1 MKHIL
6 KTTAAVAALAVGTLA
21 AQADDIA
28 QETRDVGAFDEVYLK
43 GSMDV
48 EIKVGGEQSVRVE
61 ADANIIDHIETI
73 VKGDELHIQ
82 LERGNYRSIKRMKI
96 YITVPSLD
104 AAGVHGSGDMLVEGA
119 EADDFD
125 LNVHGSGDA
134 IFKNAKL
141 GKLDLSV
148 HGSGDIKI
156 SGTCEEVEADLHG
169 SGDIDAD
176 KMVCKTAEVS
186 LQGSGDVSV
195 HASDSAN
202 ISVQGSGDVV
212 VYGKPDKLRS
222 KVQGSGDIEV
232 R

>member
-28 QETRDVGAFDEVYLK
+28 KETRDVGAFDEVYLK

-119 EADDFD
+119 EAEDFD
-125 LNVHGSGDA
+125 LQVHGSGDA
-134 IFKNAKL
+134 IVKN
-141 GKLDLSV
+141 GKFGDLDMSL

-156 SGTCEEVEADLHG
+156 SGTCSEVEADLHG

-176 KMVCKTAEVS
+176 GMICQSAEVTV
-186 LQGSGDVSV
+186 QGSGDVSV
-195 HASDSAN
+195 HANEAAD
-202 ISVQGSGDVV
+202 ITIQGSGDVV
-212 VYGKPDKLRS
+212 VYGKPDKLRTS
-222 KVQGSGDIEV
+222 VHGSGDVEM